1 MDEMADLTNKDTT
14 EKITLADLHA
24 KFGWEEYLVLA
35 ATLTV
40 SGLIGVFWAWR
51 SRKAKEQPNN
61 YFIVKQYYK
70 CRQSFK

>member
-1 MDEMADLTNKDTT
+1 MDESMSSQG
-14 EKITLADLHA
+14 EKANEIDRITLADLHA

-51 SRKAKEQPNN
+51 SRKVKE
-61 YFIVKQYYK
+61 
-70 CRQSFK
+70 